1 MDKKTVL
8 ITGCSEGGIGA
19 AMARA
24 FHDQGYHVFATLR
37 KTAKAGSLAQLNNID
52 ILELEV
58 TSEVSIKECAQEVE
72 KRTGGT
78 LDVLVNNA
86 GADFVIPL
94 LDTSID
100 EAKKLYDLN
109 VWSILAMTQAFASL
123 LVGAKG
129 TICNIGSVAAIVPL
143 PWSGI
148 YGSSK
153 AAAQLMSETLR
164 LELKP
169 LGVRVVTAVV
179 GSVHTPIH
187 ENAGELHLPADS
199 YYRQIRDT
207 INNWRIGS
215 MKPGSEVAHVTARNI
230 VHDIIGGRIGLIWR
244 GGFASSCRYLAW
256 LLPARLV
263 DYMVS
268 QNRGLSDI
276 KRTEK

>member
-143 PWSGI
+143 PWSGMLTFP
-148 YGSSK
+148 K
-153 AAAQLMSETLR
+153 L
-164 LELKP
+164 
-169 LGVRVVTAVV
+169 
-179 GSVHTPIH
+179 
-187 ENAGELHLPADS
+187 
-199 YYRQIRDT
+199 
-207 INNWRIGS
+207 
-215 MKPGSEVAHVTARNI
+215 
-230 VHDIIGGRIGLIWR
+230 
-244 GGFASSCRYLAW
+244 
-256 LLPARLV
+256 LLPR
-263 DYMVS
+263 
-268 QNRGLSDI
+268 N
-276 KRTEK
+276 

>member
-1 MDKKTVL
+1 
-8 ITGCSEGGIGA
+8 
-19 AMARA
+19 
-24 FHDQGYHVFATLR
+24 
-37 KTAKAGSLAQLNNID
+37 
-52 ILELEV
+52 
-58 TSEVSIKECAQEVE
+58 
-72 KRTGGT
+72 
-78 LDVLVNNA
+78 
-86 GADFVIPL
+86 
-94 LDTSID
+94 
-100 EAKKLYDLN
+100 
-109 VWSILAMTQAFASL
+109 
-123 LVGAKG
+123 
-129 TICNIGSVAAIVPL
+129 
-143 PWSGI
+143 
-148 YGSSK
+148 
-153 AAAQLMSETLR
+153 MSETLR